1 MLSQSKN
8 KPIEAVLFD
17 LDGTLLRSRMT
28 ELIPRYVEGLAADCV
43 DFVKPKRFIKA
54 KISAIRELI
63 QTAGDGSLTIEE
75 RLYAIMQR
83 ELGLPPARLQQSLD
97 HFQSH
102 ELASL
107 QELVRPIPLA
117 KQILLECREQGV
129 PLVLATNP
137 VFPRFMVQARMD
149 WGEIDGG
156 FFRSIT
162 TYENSRFCKPQAGY
176 FLEIAAFLGVPPEHC
191 LMVGNDLNHD
201 LAAVAVGME
210 TFLVDTWLVER
221 GDPAW
226 PCAQRGD
233 HQQLQEFL
241 RANLR

>member
-1 MLSQSKN
+1 MLPQSKN

-28 ELIPRYVEGLAADCV
+28 ELIPRYVEGLAGYCA

-54 KISAIRELI
+54 KINAIRELI

-83 ELGLPPARLQQSLD
+83 ELGLPAGLLQQSLA
-97 HFQSH
+97 HFQKH
-102 ELASL
+102 ELANL
-107 QELVRPIPLA
+107 QDLVRPIPLA
-117 KQILLECREQGV
+117 KQILLECRECGV

-137 VFPRFMVQARMD
+137 VFPRFMVQARMA
-149 WGEIDGG
+149 WGEIDDG

-191 LMVGNDLNHD
+191 LMVGNDLSHD
-201 LAAVAVGME
+201 LAAVAVGMQA
-210 TFLVDTWLVER
+210 FLVDTWLVER
-221 GDPAW
+221 GDPEW
-226 PCAQRGD
+226 PCAHRGD
-233 HQQLQEFL
+233 HRLLQDFL
-241 RANLR
+241 QGHLR